1 MDGIIFD
8 IDGTL
13 WNPTD
18 EVAKSW
24 NQAIRECTKL
34 SRTITGA
41 QLRREFGKPLDV
53 IINALFPELSPT
65 EQTQLSVHLFDYE
78 NRWLETAPCPIY
90 EHVPDTLE
98 ALSKRYPLFI
108 VSNCQSGYIESF
120 LKNTG
125 FSKYITDYT
134 CHGDTGLQKQD
145 TIRLIMDRNHLA
157 SAVHVGDTQGD
168 ADACQ
173 KADVPMIYV
182 SYGFGT
188 VKEPF
193 LTIHRFDELLEID
206 FDSHIAKPIP

>member
-24 NQAIRECTKL
+24 NQAIKDCTSL
-34 SRTITGA
+34 SKTITGA
-41 QLRREFGKPLDV
+41 MLRREFGKPLDV
-53 IINALFPELSPT
+53 IVNNLFPELSPE
-65 EQTQLSVHLFDYE
+65 EQAQLAIPLFEYE
-78 NRWLETAPCPIY
+78 NRWLETAPCPVY
-90 EHVPDTLE
+90 AHVPETLCE
-98 ALSKRYPLFI
+98 LSRRYPLFI

-125 FSKYITDYT
+125 FTPYIQDYT
-134 CHGDTGLQKQD
+134 CHGDTGLQKND
-145 TIRLIMDRNHLA
+145 TIRLIMKRNHLD
-157 SAVHVGDTQGD
+157 SAIYVGDTQGD

-173 KADVPMIYV
+173 KAAVPMVYV

-188 VKEPF
+188 VKDPF
-193 LTIHRFDELLEID
+193 LTIHDFQELLEID
-206 FDSHIAKPIP
+206 FDSHIAKPFP